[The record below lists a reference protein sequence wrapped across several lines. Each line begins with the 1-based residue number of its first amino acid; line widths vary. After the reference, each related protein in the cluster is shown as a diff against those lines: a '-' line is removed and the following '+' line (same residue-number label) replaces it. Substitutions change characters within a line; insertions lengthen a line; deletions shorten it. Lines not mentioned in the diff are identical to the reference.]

1 MSEKT
6 TVTEPH
12 AMLQTAS
19 THTPPSDLTRE
30 DVLKFFIGLRLLGE
44 KKQKRFLEYM
54 ATLKEQ
60 TEGNTGDQTHDI

>member
-1 MSEKT
+1 LLTSYVPKPNPVLPDT
-6 TVTEPH
+6 STPH
-12 AMLQTAS
+12 PS
-19 THTPPSDLTRE
+19 VFTHE

-54 ATLKEQ
+54 ANLKEQ